1 MIIYKYTIFI
11 CKLIY
16 CTLQGIH
23 MEKFLSNTKKFIF
36 LQQKDILSS
45 AIILALMIVVSRV
58 FGFLRYRTLATF
70 FSKEELDIF
79 LSSFRLP
86 DFIFELLITGALTSA
101 FIPLFVKYKKDSEEL
116 SRNISSIINFM
127 IGGLFIF
134 TIVTLFLSPLI
145 IPLFTPGFSDEK
157 IKLIINLSRILL
169 ISQLPF
175 LVLGNILSGMAQANK
190 IFIVTAIAPIL
201 YNLGIIIG
209 TVVFSHSF
217 WIYGPIIGVIIGSI
231 LFFTVQLPTFFV
243 INFRLR
249 FFIAQKK
256 ALIEFVK
263 LFIPRVLSVMTTQ
276 IDLTIDLILTT
287 FLGSGSYTIFFFA
300 QHLQLF
306 PVSFIGMSF
315 GQASLPYLSDLY
327 KESKFVEIKKIFVD
341 SLLQILYLTVP
352 ISFFFIFTRT
362 PLVRFFFG
370 GVKFDWEGTVQ
381 TAITLSYFSIS
392 LPFHAIFYFIT
403 RSFYAL
409 HDTKTPFII
418 NVVSVGINS
427 VLSLFFIFIL
437 KLPVWSLATSFS
449 IAIICNV
456 TLLFFFFYKK
466 VKSFAFVRVINHT
479 IKIYTASFISSLC
492 AYPVM
497 KFSDGLIFDTSR
509 TINVFFLIA
518 VTFSIFA
525 LVYLFLSWLFNIEE
539 IYILGKLSLKMKE
552 MKNKVVEL
560 YSDIG

>member
-1 MIIYKYTIFI
+1 
-11 CKLIY
+11 
-16 CTLQGIH
+16 
-23 MEKFLSNTKKFIF
+23 MEKFLHNTKKFIF

-45 AIILALMIVVSRV
+45 AIVLALMIVVSRL

-79 LSSFRLP
+79 LSAFRLP
-86 DFIFELLITGALTSA
+86 DFIFEVLITGALTSA
-101 FIPLFVKYKKDSEEL
+101 FIPIFVKYKKNNEEL
-116 SRNISSIINFM
+116 SKNISSIINFM
-127 IGGLFIF
+127 VGGLLLFIIGAF
-134 TIVTLFLSPLI
+134 FLSPLI
-145 IPLFTPGFSDEK
+145 IPFFTPGFSAEK

-169 ISQLPF
+169 LSQLPF
-175 LVLGNILSGMAQANK
+175 LVLGNILSGMAQAHK

-209 TVVFSHSF
+209 TVIFTHSF
-217 WIYGPIIGVIIGSI
+217 WIYGPIIGVIIGAI
-231 LFFTVQLPTFFV
+231 LFFLVQLPTLFI
-243 INFRLR
+243 INFQFR
-249 FFIAQKK
+249 FFAVQKK

-276 IDLTIDLILTT
+276 IDLTIDLILAT

-327 KESKFVEIKKIFVD
+327 KEGKLIEIKKIFVD
-341 SLLQILYLTVP
+341 SLLQIMFLTVP
-352 ISFFFIFTRT
+352 ISFFFIFART
-362 PLVRFFFG
+362 PIVRFFFG

-381 TAITLSYFSIS
+381 TAITLSYFAFS

-409 HDTKTPFII
+409 HDTKTPFLI
-418 NVVSVGINS
+418 NIFSVGINS
-427 VLSLFFIFIL
+427 ILSVLFIFVL
-437 KLPVWSLATSFS
+437 RLPVWSLANSFS

-456 TLLFFFFYKK
+456 LLLLFFFYKK
-466 VKSFAFVRVINHT
+466 VQSFEGMRLVVHAT
-479 IKIYTASFISSLC
+479 KIYVASFISSAC
-492 AYPVM
+492 AYLLM
-497 KFSDGLIFDTSR
+497 KFFDELILDTTR
-509 TINVFFLIA
+509 TINVFFLLV
-518 VTFSIFA
+518 VTFSVFA

-539 IYILGKLSLKMKE
+539 IYILGRLSLKMQE
-552 MKNKVVEL
+552 MKKKIVEM

>member
-1 MIIYKYTIFI
+1 
-11 CKLIY
+11 
-16 CTLQGIH
+16 
-23 MEKFLSNTKKFIF
+23 MEKFLHNTKKFIF

-45 AIILALMIVVSRV
+45 AIVLALMIVVSRL

-79 LSSFRLP
+79 LSAFRLP
-86 DFIFELLITGALTSA
+86 DFIFEVLITGALTSA
-101 FIPLFVKYKKDSEEL
+101 FIPIFVKYKKNNEEL
-116 SRNISSIINFM
+116 SKNISSIINFM
-127 IGGLFIF
+127 VGGLLLFIIGAF
-134 TIVTLFLSPLI
+134 FLSPLI
-145 IPLFTPGFSDEK
+145 IPFFTPGFSAEK
-157 IKLIINLSRILL
+157 IKLIVNLSRILL
-169 ISQLPF
+169 LSQLPF
-175 LVLGNILSGMAQANK
+175 LVLGNILSGMAQAHK

-209 TVVFSHSF
+209 TVIFTHSF
-217 WIYGPIIGVIIGSI
+217 WIYGPIIGVIIGAI
-231 LFFTVQLPTFFV
+231 LFFLVQLPTLFI
-243 INFRLR
+243 INFQFR
-249 FFIAQKK
+249 FFAVQKK

-276 IDLTIDLILTT
+276 IDLTIDLILAT

-327 KESKFVEIKKIFVD
+327 KEGKLIEIKKIFVD
-341 SLLQILYLTVP
+341 SLLQIIFLTVP
-352 ISFFFIFTRT
+352 ISFFFIFART
-362 PLVRFFFG
+362 PIVRFFFG

-381 TAITLSYFSIS
+381 TAITLSYFAFS

-409 HDTKTPFII
+409 HDTKTPFLI
-418 NVVSVGINS
+418 NIFSVGINS
-427 VLSLFFIFIL
+427 ILSLLFIFVFR
-437 KLPVWSLATSFS
+437 LPVWSLASSFS

-456 TLLFFFFYKK
+456 LLLLFFFYKK
-466 VKSFAFVRVINHT
+466 VQSFERMRLVVHAT
-479 IKIYTASFISSLC
+479 KIYVASLISSAC
-492 AYPVM
+492 AYPLM
-497 KFSDGLIFDTSR
+497 KFFDELILDTTR
-509 TINVFFLIA
+509 TINVFFLIV
-518 VTFSIFA
+518 VTFSVFA

-539 IYILGKLSLKMKE
+539 IYILSRLSLKMQE
-552 MKNKVVEL
+552 MKKKIVEM